1 MNIEASKIAKLQ
13 MQERLGNNTELC
25 EKLIPKWSLGCRR
38 ITPGEDYLE
47 SFLKPNVELVMSPV
61 VRLTKDSCIAE
72 DGRSFQVDAVVCATG
87 FDVSHKPQ
95 WRMIGRDGAELA
107 TLWEKDPTSYLSVAA
122 PEMPN
127 YFMFLGPNAV
137 IAHGSIIEAI
147 NWTADYIVKWI
158 RKIATENIK
167 SVVPKAS
174 AIDEF
179 IAYGDEIHKTMVW
192 TDSCKSWFKNN
203 TSDGRV
209 TAAFAGSSLLFK
221 QLINEIRGEDFEIE
235 YRSANRWAFMGSGF
249 TSSELDPENDLA
261 WYVER

>member
-1 MNIEASKIAKLQ
+1 MNLEATKTAKQQ
-13 MQERLGNNTELC
+13 MERILDHNPDLC
-25 EKLIPKWSLGCRR
+25 DKLIPSWTLGCRR
-38 ITPGEDYLE
+38 ITPGEGYLE

-61 VRLTKDSCIAE
+61 VQLTKDGCIAE
-72 DGRSFQVDAVVCATG
+72 DGRFFPVDVVACATG

-95 WRMIGRDGAELA
+95 WRMIGRNGADLA
-107 TLWEKDPTSYLSVAA
+107 KLWEKDPESYLSVAA

-147 NWTADYIVKWI
+147 NWTAEYIVKWI
-158 RKIATENIK
+158 RKMATENIK

-179 IAYGDEIHKTMVW
+179 IAYGDQIHKTMVW

-209 TAAFAGSSLLFK
+209 TAAFAGSALLFK
-221 QLINEIRGEDFEIE
+221 QLINEIRGEDFDIE
-235 YRSANRWAFMGSGF
+235 YRSPNRWAFLGDGF
-249 TSSELDPENDLA
+249 TSFELDPQNDLA
-261 WYVER
+261 WYVG